1 MNAYIYT
8 SNRQQNG
15 NPSKQIKYTAFI
27 KKNIIFNNLDNLRQY
42 KRINDKIKYSKY
54 NTLKYKYYDKKSEI

>member
-1 MNAYIYT
+1 MNVYIYT

-27 KKNIIFNNLDNLRQY
+27 KKNIIFDNLDNLRQ
-42 KRINDKIKYSKY
+42 
-54 NTLKYKYYDKKSEI
+54 

>member
-1 MNAYIYT
+1 MNDYIYSI

-42 KRINDKIKYSKY
+42 KMIKIQ
-54 NTLKYKYYDKKSEI
+54 NN

>member
-8 SNRQQNG
+8 SNRQHNG

-27 KKNIIFNNLDNLRQY
+27 KKNTIFDNLDNLRQY
-42 KRINDKIKYSKY
+42 KMKKKIQK
-54 NTLKYKYYDKKSEI
+54 N